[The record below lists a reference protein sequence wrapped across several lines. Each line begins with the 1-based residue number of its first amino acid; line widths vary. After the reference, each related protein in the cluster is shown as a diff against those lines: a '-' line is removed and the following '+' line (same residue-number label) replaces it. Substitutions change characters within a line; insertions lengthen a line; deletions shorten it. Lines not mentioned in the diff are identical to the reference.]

1 MSSADGTARKATTYS
16 TKDDFHALKE
26 TLAQLVSAHHRPPR
40 DPAGKPV
47 LCA

>member
-26 TLAQLVSAHHRPPR
+26 TLAQLVSTRHRPLR
-40 DPAGKPV
+40 DPVGKRV